1 MNPPN
6 PNLYARGT
14 ANWNRVAASQGE
26 AAANAQ
32 WQAAIDAYRNQTPLD
47 TSTWDI
53 FGTQI
58 ITDPLAAPLDGANT
72 IIGNSFLS
80 FLKSPWVIVAVVVI
94 VFGAM
99 GGFGWIGRKVFK

>member
-1 MNPPN
+1 MNAPN

-14 ANWNRVAASQGE
+14 ANWQRVADSQG
-26 AAANAQ
+26 ADAANAQ

-58 ITDPLAAPLDGANT
+58 ITDPLAAPLGTANT
-72 IIGNSFLS
+72 ILGNSFLS
-80 FLKSPWVIVAVVVI
+80 FLKSPWVVVAVVVI